1 MYKQAVVSW
10 NNYREMDRTRY
21 CINWDLCALCQ
32 LENTNENL
40 VSPVNDKRK
49 DRGSGYK
56 SLANNLPKFEELGQL
71 PIQVPLSLLDEGR
84 GIKETLTSHQASW
97 HKSCFNKC
105 SSAKLTRAHKRKHAE
120 VSEDDSDD
128 ETSTQPSPIK
138 TRNASLGTAAKS
150 STRDDRK
157 RCFFCEE
164 AGRKLKITI
173 FKSALGNTQQ

>member
-1 MYKQAVVSW
+1 MMK
-10 NNYREMDRTRY
+10 EG
-21 CINWDLCALCQ
+21 
-32 LENTNENL
+32 
-40 VSPVNDKRK
+40 

-71 PIQVPLSLLDEGR
+71 LIQGPLSLLDEGT
-84 GIKETLTSHQASW
+84 GIQETLISHQASW

-105 SSAKLTRAHKRKHAE
+105 SSAKLTRAHKGKHAE
-120 VSEDDSDD
+120 VSEDDSDN

-138 TRNASLGTAAKS
+138 TRNASLLTAAKS

-157 RCFFCEE
+157 QCFFCEE

-173 FKSALGNTQQ
+173 FKSASGNTQHKISENLWV

>member
-1 MYKQAVVSW
+1 
-10 NNYREMDRTRY
+10 MDRTRH

-32 LENTNENL
+32 LENTSEKL

-56 SLANNLPKFEELGQL
+56 SLADNLPKFEEFGQL
-71 PIQVPLSLLDEGR
+71 PIQVPLSLLDEG
-84 GIKETLTSHQASW
+84 GGVEETLRSHQASW

-105 SSAKLTRAHKRKHAE
+105 SSAKLTRAQKRKHAE
-120 VSEDDSDD
+120 VSEDDSDE
-128 ETSTQPSPIK
+128 ETSTQANPIK
-138 TRNASLGTAAKS
+138 TRRTSLGTAAES

-164 AGRKLKITI
+164 AGRKLKKTI
-173 FKSALGNTQQ
+173 FKSAMGNTQQLISDNLHVS